1 MVVEFPWVCF
11 PVLSVYNYIEI
22 QQLADE
28 FSASGW
34 VNANTA
40 HIAIKREGLQINIHI
55 SAHTRL

>member
-1 MVVEFPWVCF
+1 
-11 PVLSVYNYIEI
+11 VYNYIEI